1 MFFRCLASAV
11 AVLVLTV
18 PDGARSAPADKAE
31 KSVPPASTEPSA
43 ATPAPTSTPAP
54 ASTPTTDASE
64 QSYNLRLRNIEE
76 RVNDLKEKV
85 FQSKARLIQ
94 LQEVVLH
101 GAISGAKAVIVH
113 KNDMGGS
120 FRLSR
125 LQYAL
130 DGAPIYNRVATGD
143 ELASAEEIEVFNG
156 SIAPGNH
163 QLSLYIEY
171 AGNGY
176 GVFSYLKDY
185 TFKVKSSQMISAEEG
200 KLTYVRV
207 VGFEKGNIT
216 TELKDRP
223 SVRYEIDTGKAI
235 GEPKDQKPKAA
246 EPSTGGKTP

>member
-1 MFFRCLASAV
+1 MVLRYLAPAFLLLIAVTASAQ
-11 AVLVLTV
+11 
-18 PDGARSAPADKAE
+18 SAPADKA
-31 KSVPPASTEPSA
+31 PADNA
-43 ATPAPTSTPAP
+43 
-54 ASTPTTDASE
+54 E
-64 QSYNLRLRNIEE
+64 QSYNLKLRGIEE

-113 KNDMGGS
+113 KNEMGGS

-130 DGAPIYNRVATGD
+130 DGAPIFNRVATGD
-143 ELASAEEIEVFNG
+143 ELASAGEIEVFNG

-185 TFKVKSSQMISAEEG
+185 TFRVKSSQMLIAEEG
-200 KLTYVRV
+200 KLTFVRV

-223 SVRYEIDTGKAI
+223 AVRYEIDTGKSI
-235 GEPKDQKPKAA
+235 GEDKKPETKPAPA
-246 EPSTGGKTP
+246 PSSGGKTP

>member
-1 MFFRCLASAV
+1 MFLRCLAS
-11 AVLVLTV
+11 VLVVLTV
-18 PDGARSAPADKAE
+18 AL
-31 KSVPPASTEPSA
+31 PSRA
-43 ATPAPTSTPAP
+43 QSPAPSPTPVP
-54 ASTPTTDASE
+54 AAADEP
-64 QSYNLRLRNIEE
+64 SYNLRLRNIEE

-113 KNDMGGS
+113 KNEMGGT

-130 DGAPIYNRVATGD
+130 DGAPIYNRVATGE
-143 ELASAEEIEVFNG
+143 ELEAPDEIEVFNG

-163 QLSLYIEY
+163 QLSLYLEY
-171 AGNGY
+171 TGSGY
-176 GVFSYLKDY
+176 GVFSYLKGY
-185 TFKVKSSQMISAEEG
+185 TFKVKSSQMVTAEEG
-200 KLTYVRV
+200 KLTFVRV

-223 SVRYEIDTGKAI
+223 AVRYEIDTGKTI
-235 GEPKDQKPKAA
+235 GEERKDVKPGPAPA
-246 EPSTGGKTP
+246 PAPPPSSGGKTP

>member
-1 MFFRCLASAV
+1 MFSWCRALMVLGVLASAP
-11 AVLVLTV
+11 A
-18 PDGARSAPADKAE
+18 AAQSSAPTDKA
-31 KSVPPASTEPSA
+31 A
-43 ATPAPTSTPAP
+43 AP
-54 ASTPTTDASE
+54 DAAAE
-64 QSYNLRLRNIEE
+64 QSYNMRLRNIEE

-113 KNDMGGS
+113 KNEMGGS
-120 FRLSR
+120 FRMSR

-130 DGAPIYNRVATGD
+130 DGAPIFNRVASGD
-143 ELASAEEIEVFNG
+143 ELQALEEIEVFNG
-156 SIAPGNH
+156 SVAPGNH

-171 AGNGY
+171 TGNGY

-185 TFKVKSSQMISAEEG
+185 TFKVKSSQMLSAEEG
-200 KLTYVRV
+200 KLTFVRV

-223 SVRYEIDTGKAI
+223 GVRYEIDVGKSI
-235 GEPKDQKPKAA
+235 GEDKKAVA
-246 EPSTGGKTP
+246 PAPPAPPTSGGKTP

>member
-1 MFFRCLASAV
+1 MTSWCRA
-11 AVLVLTV
+11 LVLPVFVFAT
-18 PDGARSAPADKAE
+18 
-31 KSVPPASTEPSA
+31 SVA
-43 ATPAPTSTPAP
+43 AQ
-54 ASTPTTDASE
+54 STPTTQATPPASASADKPADAAAE

-113 KNDMGGS
+113 KNEMGGS

-130 DGAPIYNRVATGD
+130 DGAPIFNRVANGN
-143 ELASAEEIEVFNG
+143 ELQDLGEIEVFNG
-156 SIAPGNH
+156 SLAPGNH
-163 QLSLYIEY
+163 QLSLYLEY
-171 AGNGY
+171 TGNGY

-185 TFKVKSSQMISAEEG
+185 TFKVKSSQMLIAEEG

-223 SVRYEIDTGKAI
+223 AVRYEIDTGKAI
-235 GEPKDQKPKAA
+235 GEEKKDAKAPA
-246 EPSTGGKTP
+246 SAPAPTTPPSAGGKTP